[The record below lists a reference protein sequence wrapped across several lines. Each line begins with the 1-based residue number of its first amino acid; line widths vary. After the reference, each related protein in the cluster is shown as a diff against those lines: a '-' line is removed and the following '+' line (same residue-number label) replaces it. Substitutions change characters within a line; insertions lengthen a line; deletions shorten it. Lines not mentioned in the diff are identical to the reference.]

1 MTGIVQRIFR
11 EHYPR
16 YRQTHRLSWRERWAA
31 YNIQTCRTAAQGA
44 HVDECP
50 QGHYK
55 VIHYNSCRHR
65 SCPLCGA
72 DEIEAWVHAQE
83 QRALSCRYH
92 QVVFTIPDQLHPLW
106 MFNRPEFTHLMFR
119 AAWRSLHSFFTDSRW
134 LGGLPGA
141 IAVFQSWG
149 ETLNVHP
156 HLHFLVT
163 AGGLSAGGRWVEPTR
178 DFLFPAAALRAK
190 FQGKFLA
197 YLKQAIQ
204 AGTLCAPAPQSA
216 QQALNLFNQL
226 GRRKWNVRIQ
236 PAYEHPRGLIKYLA
250 FYLRRGPLSEQRIR
264 HYQAGTVRIA
274 YKRPDQH
281 RQQTLSLTAPEFIRR
296 LLVHVPSKGL
306 RVVRSYGLFHHRCVQ
321 QLHSARDQLPS
332 CREALRSEP
341 VPLAST
347 PFIPGPRRC
356 PKCGRALICTLIIH
370 PGPSP
375 PQRLAA

>member
-1 MTGIVQRIFR
+1 MSGIVQRIFQ

-16 YRQTHRLSWRERWAA
+16 YRQTHRLCWRERWAA
-31 YNIQTCRTAAQGA
+31 YNIQTCRTSAQGA

-55 VIHYNSCRHR
+55 VVHYNSCRHR

-72 DEIEAWVHAQE
+72 DEIESWVHAQE
-83 QRALSCRYH
+83 QRALPCRYH
-92 QVVFTIPDQLHPLW
+92 QIVFTIPEQLHSLW
-106 MFNRPEFTHLMFR
+106 MYNRAQFTHRMFQ
-119 AAWRSLHSFFTDSRW
+119 AAWRSLHSFFTDDRW

-156 HLHFLVT
+156 HLHVLVT
-163 AGGLSAGGRWVEPTR
+163 AGGLSPAGRWVEPTR
-178 DFLFPAAALRAK
+178 DFLFPAPALRAK

-197 YLKQAIQ
+197 DLKQALGEESLVPA
-204 AGTLCAPAPQSA
+204 AGQSL
-216 QQALNLFNQL
+216 QQALNLLNQL

-250 FYLRRGPLSEQRIR
+250 FYLRRGPLSESRVRRDQGGIL
-264 HYQAGTVRIA
+264 RIA
-274 YKRPDQH
+274 YKRPDEH
-281 RQQTLSLTAPEFIRR
+281 REQTMSLTAAEFIRR
-296 LLVHVPSKGL
+296 ILVHVPPKGL
-306 RVVRSYGLFHHRCVQ
+306 RVVRSYGLFHHRLRP
-321 QLHSARDQLPS
+321 QLERARAQLPPHGEAPRPNPSPNHSAPLLPS
-332 CREALRSEP
+332 
-341 VPLAST
+341 
-347 PFIPGPRRC
+347 PRCC
-356 PKCGRALICTLIIH
+356 PKCGRPLVCTLIIH